1 MDVTVERV
9 AGIDVAKAEVV
20 VALRVPGPN
29 QTRAQEVRTYSAF
42 TSSLASMADWLL
54 SAGVEL
60 VVLESTGQYWKPV
73 WNALVER
80 NVDQMLVNARHVKM
94 VPGRKTDVND
104 AAWLAELA
112 EHGLLRGSFVPPP
125 AIGRLRDLTRYRRR
139 LIQTRTAE
147 RQRVEKVLEDAGIK
161 LDVVASDLFG
171 VSGTAMLRALVSGER
186 DASVLADLAKRSMRK
201 KIPLLEQA
209 LTGRFGE
216 HHALM
221 IGIALAHLD
230 DLDHAIGRLDTQIAV
245 ETAPFAAAVAH
256 LDTIPGVGL
265 RSAEEMVAEIG
276 TDMGVFPTAAH
287 LASWAGMCPG
297 NNASAGKRNSG
308 RTRKANVWLKAT
320 LTECAWA
327 AARSRRTYLAAQ
339 FWRFARRLGKKRA
352 ATAVGHSI
360 LIIAWHLLS
369 RDCDYVEL
377 GGDYFA
383 TRDAEHN
390 RRRAL
395 SQLQA
400 LGYQV
405 TLEPA
410 A

>member
-29 QTRAQEVRTYSAF
+29 RTRVQEVRTYAAF
-42 TSSLASMADWLL
+42 TSSLASMADWLM
-54 SAGVEL
+54 SAGVGL
-60 VVLESTGQYWKPV
+60 VVMESTGQYWKPV
-73 WNALVER
+73 WNVLAER
-80 NVDQMLVNARHVKM
+80 NFELTLVNARHVTM
-94 VPGRKTDVND
+94 VPGRKTDVSD

-125 AIGRLRDLTRYRRR
+125 AIARLRDLTRYRRR

-186 DASVLADLAKRSMRK
+186 DPTVLADLAKRSMRK

-209 LTGRFGE
+209 LTGRFGD
-216 HHALM
+216 HHAL
-221 IGIALAHLD
+221 IIRIALAHLD
-230 DLDHAIGRLDTQIAV
+230 DLDQAIGGLDAHVAV
-245 ETAPFAAAVAH
+245 ATAPFATAVAH

-265 RSAEEMVAEIG
+265 RSAQEIVAEIG
-276 TDMGVFPTAAH
+276 TDMSVFPTAAH

-320 LTECAWA
+320 LTECSWA
-327 AARSRRTYLAAQ
+327 AARSRGTYLSAQ
-339 FWRFARRLGKKRA
+339 FWRFARRLGRKRA

-360 LIIAWHLLS
+360 LVIAWHLLS
-369 RDCDYVEL
+369 RDCDYIDL
-377 GGDYFA
+377 GSDYFA
-383 TRDAEHN
+383 TSDAQHT
-390 RRRAL
+390 RQQAL
-395 SQLQA
+395 RQLHA
-400 LGYQV
+400 LGYRV

>member
-29 QTRAQEVRTYSAF
+29 RTRVQEVRTHAAF
-42 TSSLASMADWLL
+42 TSSLASMADWLM
-54 SAGVEL
+54 SADVGL
-60 VVLESTGQYWKPV
+60 VVMESTGQYWKPV
-73 WNALVER
+73 WNVLVER
-80 NVDQMLVNARHVKM
+80 NVELMLVNARHVKM

-125 AIGRLRDLTRYRRR
+125 AIARLRDLTRYRRR

-147 RQRVEKVLEDAGIK
+147 RQRVERVLEDAGIK

-186 DASVLADLAKRSMRK
+186 DPTVLADLAKRSMRK

-216 HHALM
+216 HHALI
-221 IGIALAHLD
+221 IGVALAHLD
-230 DLDHAIGRLDTQIAV
+230 DLDQAIGGLDGHVAV
-245 ETAPFAAAVAH
+245 ATAPFATAVAH

-265 RSAEEMVAEIG
+265 RSAQEILAEIG
-276 TDMGVFPTAAH
+276 ADMSVFPTAAH

-308 RTRKANVWLKAT
+308 RTRKANVWLKAA
-320 LTECAWA
+320 LTECSWA
-327 AARSRRTYLAAQ
+327 AARSRGTYMSAQ
-339 FWRFARRLGKKRA
+339 FWRLARRLGRKRA

-360 LIIAWHLLS
+360 LVIAWHLLS
-369 RDCDYVEL
+369 RDCDYIDL
-377 GGDYFA
+377 GSDYFA
-383 TRDAEHN
+383 TRDAQHT
-390 RRRAL
+390 RQQAL
-395 SQLQA
+395 RQLQA
-400 LGYQV
+400 LGYRV

>member
-20 VALRVPGPN
+20 VAVRVPGLN
-29 QTRAQEVRTYSAF
+29 GTRVQEVRTYPAF
-42 TSSLASMADWLL
+42 TSSLASMADWLG
-54 SAGVEL
+54 SAGVGL
-60 VVLESTGQYWKPV
+60 VVMESTGQYWKPV
-73 WNALVER
+73 WNVLVER
-80 NVDQMLVNARHVKM
+80 DVELMLVNARHVKI
-94 VPGRKTDVND
+94 VPGRKTDVSD

-112 EHGLLRGSFVPPP
+112 EHSLLRGSFVPPP
-125 AIGRLRDLTRYRRR
+125 AIGRSRDLTRYRRR
-139 LIQTRTAE
+139 LVQTRTAE

-171 VSGTAMLRALVSGER
+171 VSGTAMLRALVGGER
-186 DASVLADLAKRSMRK
+186 DPVVLADLAKRSMRK

-209 LTGRFGE
+209 LTGRFGD
-216 HHALM
+216 HHALI
-221 IGIALAHLD
+221 IGIALDHLD
-230 DLDHAIGRLDTQIAV
+230 DLDRAIGRLDAEV
-245 ETAPFAAAVAH
+245 AAATAPFATAIAH

-265 RSAEEMVAEIG
+265 RSAQEIVAEIG
-276 TDMGVFPTAAH
+276 ADMRAFPTAAH

-327 AARSRRTYLAAQ
+327 TARSRGTYLSAQ
-339 FWRFARRLGKKRA
+339 FWRFARRLGRKRA

-360 LIIAWHLLS
+360 LVIAWHLLS
-369 RDCDYVEL
+369 RDCDYIDL
-377 GGDYFA
+377 GSDYFA
-383 TRDAEHN
+383 TRDAEHT
-390 RRRAL
+390 RQRAL
-395 SQLQA
+395 MQLQA

>member
-1 MDVTVERV
+1 
-9 AGIDVAKAEVV
+9 
-20 VALRVPGPN
+20 
-29 QTRAQEVRTYSAF
+29 
-42 TSSLASMADWLL
+42 MADWLL
-54 SAGVEL
+54 SAGVG
-60 VVLESTGQYWKPV
+60 VVVMESTGQYWKPV
-73 WNALVER
+73 WNVLVER
-80 NVDQMLVNARHVKM
+80 NVELMLVNARHVKM
-94 VPGRKTDVND
+94 VPGRKTDVSD

-125 AIGRLRDLTRYRRR
+125 AIARLRDLTRYRRR

-186 DASVLADLAKRSMRK
+186 DPTVLADLAKRSMRK

-209 LTGRFGE
+209 LTGRFGD
-216 HHALM
+216 HHGLI
-221 IGIALAHLD
+221 IGIVLDHLD
-230 DLDHAIGRLDTQIAV
+230 DIDRAIGRLEAQVAV
-245 ETAPFAAAVAH
+245 ETAPFATAIAH

-265 RSAEEMVAEIG
+265 RSAQEIVAEIG
-276 TDMGVFPTAAH
+276 TDMRVFPTAAH

-327 AARSRRTYLAAQ
+327 AARTRRTYLSAQ

-352 ATAVGHSI
+352 ATAVGHSM
-360 LIIAWHLLS
+360 LVIAWHLLS
-369 RDCDYVEL
+369 RDCDYIDL

-383 TRDAEHN
+383 TRDVEHT

-405 TLEPA
+405 TLEPVA
-410 A
+410 

>member
-20 VALRVPGPN
+20 VALRVPGPK
-29 QTRAQEVRTYSAF
+29 RSRVQEVRTYLAF

-54 SAGVEL
+54 SAGVGL
-60 VVLESTGQYWKPV
+60 VVMESTGQYWKPV
-73 WNALVER
+73 WNVLVER
-80 NVDQMLVNARHVKM
+80 NVELMLVNARHVKM
-94 VPGRKTDVND
+94 VPGRKTDVSD

-186 DASVLADLAKRSMRK
+186 DPTVLADLAKRSMRK

-209 LTGRFGE
+209 LTGRFGD
-216 HHALM
+216 HHGLI
-221 IGIALAHLD
+221 IGIVLDHLD
-230 DLDHAIGRLDTQIAV
+230 DLDRVIGRLDAQVAV
-245 ETAPFAAAVAH
+245 ETTPFATAIAH

-265 RSAEEMVAEIG
+265 RSAQEIVAEIG
-276 TDMGVFPTAAH
+276 TDMSVFPTAAH

-297 NNASAGKRNSG
+297 NNASAGKRSSG

-327 AARSRRTYLAAQ
+327 AARTRRTYLSAQ
-339 FWRFARRLGKKRA
+339 FWRFARRVGKKRA
-352 ATAVGHSI
+352 ATAVGHSM
-360 LIIAWHLLS
+360 LVIAWHLLS
-369 RDCDYVEL
+369 RDCDYIEL
-377 GGDYFA
+377 GGDYFV
-383 TRDAEHN
+383 TRDVEHT

-405 TLEPA
+405 TLEPVA
-410 A
+410 